1 MAFATAGKCFEEDDR
16 VLPQLPIN
24 GVLDRLAAV
33 LAGGSAVLTA
43 PPGSGKTTL
52 VPLALRH
59 QDWLGGQTILVLEPR
74 RLAARMA
81 AARMAELLG
90 EEVGQTVGYQI
101 RHERR
106 ISAQTRIEVLTE
118 GILTRRLQQGGEL
131 SGVGLIIFDEFHER
145 SIHADLALALCLDLC
160 QLREDLR
167 LLVMS
172 ATLDAAPI
180 AALLGGVPVISC
192 EGRSYEV
199 ELGYLTRP
207 PAGSIAQSLAAGVA
221 RVVRERAGDILAFL
235 PGGGEIDEA
244 LRLLRQDE
252 SCRDSVVLPLFGDLS
267 RAEQDL
273 ALRPDPGGRRRII
286 LATSIAETS
295 LTIEGIG
302 NVVDSGWSRRPRF
315 QPASGLSGLATLRVS
330 KAAATQ
336 RAGRAGRLGPG
347 YCLRLW
353 TREEEHRLPPF
364 HPPEILAVDLAGL
377 ILELALW
384 GVSDPAQ
391 LRWLDPPRLS
401 ASSQARELLVR
412 LGALDQ
418 AGRTTDHGRR
428 LAELPLH
435 PRLGHMLV
443 MGTKRGLGPLAADL
457 AALLGERDPLGR
469 RGREGSAEISLRL
482 ELLGRWR
489 SRGDREVVKRGGD
502 PVVCRRID
510 EESRRLLTLVGCRGE
525 GGSHA
530 AAGDLLCYAYPD
542 RIARRRPGQVER
554 YLLATGRG
562 ALLPPGDPL
571 AASEFLVAAHLDA
584 GRSEGRI
591 FLAEG
596 VDKGALEASH
606 GHLFETVEEVVWDAQ
621 GARVAPLKRVMLG
634 RVIVSEGSWLGA
646 SREAMAAVMAEG
658 IGRLGLSCLP
668 WEKESRRLQ
677 ARILFCA
684 RHHPEEGWPEVG
696 DQQLVADLGWLAPYL
711 ADITRADQLRQLDL
725 VAILNDLLPWQQR
738 RLLDELAPKEYPVPS
753 GSRIAID
760 YPPEG
765 QPILAVRLQELF
777 GLAETPTIAGGRV
790 TLLLHLLSP
799 ARRPIQVTSDL
810 PGFWRGSYQEVKKE
824 LKGRY
829 PKHHW
834 PDDPLT
840 AEATRGVKWRKK

>member
-1 MAFATAGKCFEEDDR
+1 ME
-16 VLPQLPIN
+16 LPRLPI
-24 GVLDRLAAV
+24 GDVLDRLGEA
-33 LAGGSAVLTA
+33 LTLGSAVLSA

-52 VPLALRH
+52 VPLALLA
-59 QDWLGGQTILVLEPR
+59 QPFLAGKSILILEPR

-90 EEVGQTVGYQI
+90 EAVGETVGYQI

-106 ISAQTRIEVLTE
+106 LSAKTRIEVLTE

-131 SGVGLIIFDEFHER
+131 PGVGLIIFDEFHER
-145 SIHADLALALCLDLC
+145 SIHADLALALCLDLRE
-160 QLREDLR
+160 LRSDLR

-192 EGRSYEV
+192 EGRSFPV
-199 ELGYLTRP
+199 EIDYLARS
-207 PAGSIAQSLAAGVA
+207 PAGNIAQTLAAGVA

-235 PGGGEIDEA
+235 PGAGEIGEA
-244 LRLLRQDE
+244 LRLLRQDPI
-252 SCRDSVVLPLFGDLS
+252 CRDSVVLPLLGDLS

-273 ALRPDPGGRRRII
+273 ALRPDPAGRRRII
-286 LATSIAETS
+286 LATAIAETS
-295 LTIEGIG
+295 LTIEGVG

-384 GVSDPAQ
+384 GVSDPGQ
-391 LRWLDPPRLS
+391 LRWLDPPRVS
-401 ASSQARELLVR
+401 ACTQARELLAR
-412 LGALDQ
+412 LGALDR
-418 AGRTTDHGRR
+418 AGRITDHGRR

-443 MGTKRGLGPLAADL
+443 MGAGRGHGPLAADL
-457 AALLGERDPLGR
+457 AALLTERDPIGR
-469 RGREGSAEISLRL
+469 QGGRGSAEIGLRL
-482 ELLGRWR
+482 ELLAGWR
-489 SRGDREVVKRGGD
+489 RGGEREVIKRGGD
-502 PVVCRRID
+502 PAICRRI
-510 EESRRLLTLVGCRGE
+510 EQESRRLQGLVGCRGE
-525 GGSHA
+525 LGSLA
-530 AAGDLLCYAYPD
+530 TAGDLLCYAYPD
-542 RIARRRPGQVER
+542 RIARRRPGQDQR

-562 ALLPPGDPL
+562 AVLPPGDPL
-571 AASEFLVAAHLDA
+571 VASEFLVAAHLDA
-584 GRSEGRI
+584 GRSEGKI

-596 VDKGALEASH
+596 VGKGELEASH
-606 GHLFETVEEVVWDAQ
+606 GELFETVEEVVWDEP
-621 GARVAPLKRVMLG
+621 GARVAPLRQVLLG
-634 RVIVSEGSWLGA
+634 KVVIAEEPWPAA
-646 SREAMAAVMAEG
+646 SREKVAAAMLEG
-658 IGRLGLSCLP
+658 ITRLGINCLP

-684 RHHPEEGWPEVG
+684 RYQPEEDWAEVG
-696 DQQLVADLGWLAPYL
+696 DQQLLADPSWLTPYL
-711 ADITRADQLRQLDL
+711 GNITRAEQLKQLDL
-725 VAILNDLLPWQQR
+725 TAIIAARLSWRQR
-738 RLLDELAPKEYPVPS
+738 RLLDELAPKEFLVPS

-760 YPPEG
+760 YAAEG
-765 QPILAVRLQELF
+765 QPVLAVRLQELF

-829 PKHHW
+829 PKHYW
-834 PDDPLT
+834 PDDPL
-840 AEATRGVKWRKK
+840 AAQATRGVKKRSA

>member
-1 MAFATAGKCFEEDDR
+1 M
-16 VLPQLPIN
+16 LPQLPIH
-24 GVLDRLAAV
+24 GILDRLAGV
-33 LAGGSAVLTA
+33 LACGSAVLTA

-59 QDWLGGQTILVLEPR
+59 QDWLGGKTILVLEPR

-90 EEVGQTVGYQI
+90 EAVGQTVGYQI

-192 EGRSYEV
+192 EGRSHTV
-199 ELGYLTRP
+199 DIDHVGRPLTG
-207 PAGSIAQSLAAGVA
+207 AISEAVAAAVG
-221 RVVRERAGDILAFL
+221 RVVSQRPGDILAFL
-235 PGGGEIDEA
+235 PGGGEIA
-244 LRLLRQDE
+244 QVLRRLGEDE
-252 SCRDSVVLPLFGDLS
+252 SCRELALLPLHGDLPK
-267 RAEQDL
+267 AHQDL

-295 LTIEGIG
+295 LTIEGVV
-302 NVVDSGWSRRPRF
+302 NVIDSGWSRRPRF
-315 QPASGLSGLATLRVS
+315 QPASGLSGLTTLRVS

-347 YCLRLW
+347 YCLRLY

-377 ILELALW
+377 VLELALW
-384 GVSDPAQ
+384 GVSDPGQ

-401 ASSQARELLVR
+401 ASTQARELLVR
-412 LGALDQ
+412 LGALDR
-418 AGRTTDHGRR
+418 AGRITDHGRR

-443 MGTKRGLGPLAADL
+443 MGAKRGLGPLAADL

-469 RGREGSAEISLRL
+469 RGGEGSAEISLRL
-482 ELLGRWR
+482 ELLGGWR
-489 SRGDREVVKRGGD
+489 SRGERDVIRRGGD
-502 PVVCRRID
+502 PAVCRRID
-510 EESRRLLTLVGCRGE
+510 QESRRLRGLVGCRGE
-525 GGSHA
+525 AGSLA
-530 AAGDLLCYAYPD
+530 AVGDLLCYAYPD
-542 RIARRRPGQVER
+542 RIARRRAGQSQR

-571 AASEFLVAAHLDA
+571 AAGEFLVAAHLDA

-596 VDKGALEASH
+596 IAQSELEASH
-606 GHLFETVEEVVWDAQ
+606 GNLMETIEDVIWDEQ
-621 GARVAPLKRVMLG
+621 GARVVSLRRVMLG
-634 RVIVSEGSWLGA
+634 RVVIAEESWPAA
-646 SREAMAAVMAEG
+646 SREKVAAAMLEG
-658 IGRLGLSCLP
+658 ITRLGINCLP

-684 RHHPEEGWPEVG
+684 RHYPEEGWPEVG
-696 DQQLVADLGWLAPYL
+696 DQQLLTDLGWLTPYL
-711 ADITRADQLRQLDL
+711 AGITRAEQLRQLDL
-725 VAILNDLLPWQQR
+725 AAILNDLLPWHQR
-738 RLLDELAPKEYPVPS
+738 RRLDELAPREFPVPS

-765 QPILAVRLQELF
+765 QPVLAVRLQELF

-834 PDDPLT
+834 PDDPLS
-840 AEATRGVKWRKK
+840 AEATRGVKRRK